1 MSQPSY
7 PPQPDFGWTPPP
19 PPAPRRRWPRILVWV
34 LALPVLGVVIGGGA
48 ALLTKDD
55 RASASPAACK
65 RVLADNYRKVMANGG
80 KGPEQKQPPE
90 CDGLDAEA
98 LKKITGEVLTEY
110 LDSEQA
116 KKDLGK
122 AFEDGVA
129 SAMATPSA
137 SASISPEC
145 REWIGKALLDDSSSI
160 DGAAGYAACGD
171 LSDTEMQ
178 AAIDGVGKELAAS
191 IAASP

>member
-7 PPQPDFGWTPPP
+7 PPQPEYGWTPPP
-19 PPAPRRRWPRILVWV
+19 PPAPRRRWPRVLVWV
-34 LALPVLGVVIGGGA
+34 LALPVLGVAIGWGA
-48 ALLTKDD
+48 VLLTKDD
-55 RASASPAACK
+55 TSASPAACK
-65 RVLADNYRKVMANGG
+65 TVLADNYRKVMADGG

-90 CDGLDAEA
+90 CVGLDTKT
-98 LKKITGEVLTEY
+98 LKKITGEVISEY

-145 REWIGKALLDDSSSI
+145 RKWIAKVLLDDSSSI
-160 DGAAGYAACGD
+160 DGTAGYAACGD
-171 LSDTEMQ
+171 LSDAEMQ
-178 AAIDGVGKELAAS
+178 SAIDGVGKELEAS

>member
-7 PPQPDFGWTPPP
+7 PPPPGWTPPP
-19 PPAPRRRWPRILVWV
+19 PQPPRRRWPRVLVWV
-34 LALPVLGVVIGGGA
+34 VALPVLGVAIGWGA
-48 ALLTKDD
+48 VLLTKDD
-55 RASASPAACK
+55 GASASPAACK
-65 RVLADNYRKVMANGG
+65 RVLADGYRKVMANGG

-90 CDGLDAEA
+90 CAGLDTKT
-98 LKKITGEVLTEY
+98 LKRIMGEVLSEY

-129 SAMATPSA
+129 SALPSA

-145 REWIGKALLDDSSSI
+145 RKWIGKELLDGSSTV
-160 DGAAGYAACGD
+160 DGTAGYAACGD
-171 LSDTEMQ
+171 LSDAEMQ
-178 AAIDGVGKELAAS
+178 AAIDGVEKELEAS

>member
-1 MSQPSY
+1 MSEPSY
-7 PPQPDFGWTPPP
+7 PPQPAFGWTPPP
-19 PPAPRRRWPRILVWV
+19 PPPPRRQWPRVLAWV
-34 LALPVLGVVIGGGA
+34 VALPVLGVAIGGGV

-55 RASASPAACK
+55 SPASPAACK
-65 RVLADNYRKVMANGG
+65 SVLADNYRKVMADGG

-90 CDGLDAEA
+90 CAGLDTKT
-98 LKKITGEVLTEY
+98 LKKITGEVISEY

-116 KKDLGK
+116 KKDLGN
-122 AFEDGVA
+122 AFEDGMA

-145 REWIGKALLDDSSSI
+145 RKWIAKVLLDDSSSI
-160 DGAAGYAACGD
+160 DGTAGYAACGD
-171 LSDTEMQ
+171 LSDAEMQ
-178 AAIDGVGKELAAS
+178 AAIDGVEKELEAS

>member
-7 PPQPDFGWTPPP
+7 PPPPGWTPPP
-19 PPAPRRRWPRILVWV
+19 PPPPRRKWPRVLVWV

-55 RASASPAACK
+55 SSASPAACK
-65 RVLADNYRKVMANGG
+65 RVLAANYQKAVADGG
-80 KGPEQKQPPE
+80 KGPDQKKPAA
-90 CDGLDAEA
+90 CAGLDTKT
-98 LKKITGEVLTEY
+98 LKKITGEVLSEY
-110 LDSEQA
+110 LASEQA
-116 KKDLGK
+116 EKDLGK

-145 REWIGKALLDDSSSI
+145 REWIGKALLDDSSSV

-171 LSDTEMQ
+171 LSDAEMQ

>member
-7 PPQPDFGWTPPP
+7 PPQPAFGWTPPP
-19 PPAPRRRWPRILVWV
+19 PPPPRRRWPRVLVWV

-55 RASASPAACK
+55 SSASPAACK
-65 RVLADNYRKVMANGG
+65 TVLASNYRKVMADGG
-80 KGPEQKQPPE
+80 KGPEQKQPPA
-90 CDGLDAEA
+90 CAGLDTET
-98 LKKITGEVLTEY
+98 LKKITGEVISEY

-116 KKDLGK
+116 QKDLGK

-145 REWIGKALLDDSSSI
+145 REWIGKVLLDDSSKI